1 MSMNIYPF
9 QEPAAFALCGEAAKL
24 IWKQVADEDDEF
36 NTDELS
42 DLWCDLFDARWSNSF
57 CGEIESLFPELTKNP
72 LEQSY
77 DDEELTVIPCDR
89 EPKLFEA
96 AYANKEELLE
106 EFKDKLADAGHRDA
120 GGLRLVA
127 LHRKGLWHRF
137 QLRRETRWKTKT

>member
-96 AYANKEELLE
+96 AYATTRKSFWRNSRTSWRMP
-106 EFKDKLADAGHRDA
+106 ASRCRRTST
-120 GGLRLVA
+120 GGA
-127 LHRKGLWHRF
+127 
-137 QLRRETRWKTKT
+137 TS

>member
-57 CGEIESLFPELTKNP
+57 CGEIESLFPELTKKEKST
-72 LEQSY
+72 L
-77 DDEELTVIPCDR
+77 
-89 EPKLFEA
+89 LFSV
-96 AYANKEELLE
+96 K
-106 EFKDKLADAGHRDA
+106 KD
-120 GGLRLVA
+120 
-127 LHRKGLWHRF
+127 W
-137 QLRRETRWKTKT
+137 TKPFHQATE